1 MKQKN
6 KGKLIGILIIITA
19 LALFGAVFY
28 FIGRPMLEFV
38 SEPQRFKEWIDQK
51 GLFGRVVFVFMVI
64 LQIFVAIIP
73 GEPIEI
79 VAGYA
84 FGPIEGTL
92 LCMIG
97 ILLGSL
103 AVFSLVRVFGIKLLL
118 LFFTQEKIDNMK
130 FLNNTKRI
138 GAVLFLLFFIPGTPK
153 DLLTYF
159 AGLTKINMSLYL
171 IISCV
176 ARIPSVITSTVG
188 GNAIS
193 SREYML
199 AIIVFASTAI
209 ISLIGWLI
217 YNRINAKK

>member
-1 MKQKN
+1 MKKEN
-6 KGKLIGILIIITA
+6 KGKLIGILIIISA
-19 LALFGAVFY
+19 LALFGAIFY

-118 LFFTQEKIDNMK
+118 LFFSQEKIDNMK

-159 AGLTKINMSLYL
+159 AGLTRINTSAYL
-171 IISCV
+171 IISCL

-188 GNAIS
+188 GDAIS

-209 ISLIGWLI
+209 VSLIGWLI

>member
-1 MKQKN
+1 MKPKN
-6 KGKLIGILIIITA
+6 KGKLIGILIIISA
-19 LALFGAVFY
+19 LALFGAIFY
-28 FIGRPMLEFV
+28 FIGKPMLEFV
-38 SEPQRFKEWIDQK
+38 SEPERFKEWIDQK
-51 GLFGRVVFVFMVI
+51 GIFGRIIFVFMVI

-103 AVFSLVRVFGIKLLL
+103 AVFSLVRVFGMKLLL
-118 LFFTQEKIDNMK
+118 LFFSREKIESVR
-130 FLNNTKRI
+130 FLNNTKRLS
-138 GAVLFLLFFIPGTPK
+138 VLLFFLFFIPGTPK

-159 AGLTKINMSLYL
+159 AGLTKIKMSVYL
-171 IISCV
+171 VISCV

-188 GNAIS
+188 GDAIS

-199 AIIVFASTAI
+199 AIIVFAATAA
-209 ISLIGWLI
+209 ISIIGWLI

>member
-1 MKQKN
+1 MKKEN
-6 KGKLIGILIIITA
+6 KGRLIGILIIISA
-19 LALFGAVFY
+19 LALFGAIFY

-118 LFFTQEKIDNMK
+118 LFFSQEKIDNMK

-159 AGLTKINMSLYL
+159 AGLTRINMSAYL
-171 IISCV
+171 IISCL

-188 GNAIS
+188 GDAIS